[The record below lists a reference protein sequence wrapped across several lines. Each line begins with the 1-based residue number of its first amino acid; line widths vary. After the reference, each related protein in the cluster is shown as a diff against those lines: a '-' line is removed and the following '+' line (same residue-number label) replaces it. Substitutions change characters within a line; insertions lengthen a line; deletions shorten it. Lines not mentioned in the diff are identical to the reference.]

1 VECWV
6 NSAKSITPI
15 LQHSTSPKAIEILS
29 HPLRHALCALLS
41 CRGAAACKSLA
52 DRAPKAP
59 HQLIVEL
66 WPTHLRTATGES
78 YESEG
83 HYADR

>member
-1 VECWV
+1 MECWV
-6 NSAKSITPI
+6 NSAKSNTSI
-15 LQHSTSPKAIEILS
+15 LQHSNSPIETVS
-29 HPLRHALCALLS
+29 YPLRHALCALLS

-66 WPTHLRTATGES
+66 
-78 YESEG
+78 
-83 HYADR
+83 

>member
-1 VECWV
+1 MERWF

-15 LQHSTSPKAIEILS
+15 LQHSNFQIEILS
-29 HPLRHALCALLS
+29 YSLRHALCALLS